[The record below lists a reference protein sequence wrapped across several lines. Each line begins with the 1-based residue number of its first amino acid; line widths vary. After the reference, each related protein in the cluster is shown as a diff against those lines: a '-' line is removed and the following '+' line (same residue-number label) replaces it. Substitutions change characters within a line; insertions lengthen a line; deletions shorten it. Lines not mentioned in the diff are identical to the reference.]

1 MNFIEY
7 VKQIWKNGPG
17 GGTPWSAARLNHM
30 EDGIKNNNSMIS
42 ELNNNIT
49 FYSCFTKNFISESNC
64 EGYGYNFAIYNKTA
78 KVGILKFTT
87 KIERAS
93 SDTSDF
99 KFRYDINKVF
109 NLFNL
114 QISDAIKI
122 LGGTWQCYNAEGK
135 IINKLIG
142 YGTCIDQ
149 TNKMIR
155 LARYYNT
162 DGYLGAWAASE
173 FVKGYYIYGEFVFL
187 QKY

>member
-1 MNFIEY
+1 MSFVEY
-7 VKQIWKNGPG
+7 VKQVWKAGRS
-17 GGTPWSAARLNHM
+17 GGTPWSPDRLNHM
-30 EDGIKNNNSMIS
+30 EDGIKSCSDGIS
-42 ELNNNIT
+42 ELNNN
-49 FYSCFTKNFISESNC
+49 
-64 EGYGYNFAIYNKTA
+64 
-78 KVGILKFTT
+78 T

-114 QISDAIKI
+114 QISDEIKI

-187 QKY
+187 Q